1 VDGFTCGVPKEPQ
14 LFIREEDSFGY
25 LFITI
30 NTKHW
35 AQSCQLFHL
44 EVEMKKRIV
53 LSLSVMIGMTI
64 MLILCLQ
71 VVRAA
76 SPSQP
81 ECPSCNSFGIQ
92 RFQEKKQAPSFSLK
106 SLDGKQ
112 VSLSDFKGKP
122 VVIVFWATW

>member
-1 VDGFTCGVPKEPQ
+1 
-14 LFIREEDSFGY
+14 
-25 LFITI
+25 
-30 NTKHW
+30 
-35 AQSCQLFHL
+35 
-44 EVEMKKRIV
+44 
-53 LSLSVMIGMTI
+53 

-71 VVRAA
+71 VVKAA

>member
-1 VDGFTCGVPKEPQ
+1 
-14 LFIREEDSFGY
+14 
-25 LFITI
+25 
-30 NTKHW
+30 
-35 AQSCQLFHL
+35 
-44 EVEMKKRIV
+44 MKKRIV
-53 LSLSVMIGMTI
+53 LSLSIIIGMTI
-64 MLILCLQ
+64 MLIPWFQ
-71 VVRAA
+71 VVKAA

>member
-1 VDGFTCGVPKEPQ
+1 
-14 LFIREEDSFGY
+14 
-25 LFITI
+25 
-30 NTKHW
+30 
-35 AQSCQLFHL
+35 
-44 EVEMKKRIV
+44 MKKRIV
-53 LSLSVMIGMTI
+53 LSLSIMIGMTI
-64 MLILCLQ
+64 MFILCLQ
-71 VVRAA
+71 VVKAA
-76 SPSQP
+76 SPSQL

>member
-1 VDGFTCGVPKEPQ
+1 
-14 LFIREEDSFGY
+14 
-25 LFITI
+25 
-30 NTKHW
+30 
-35 AQSCQLFHL
+35 
-44 EVEMKKRIV
+44 MKKRIV

>member
-1 VDGFTCGVPKEPQ
+1 
-14 LFIREEDSFGY
+14 
-25 LFITI
+25 
-30 NTKHW
+30 
-35 AQSCQLFHL
+35 
-44 EVEMKKRIV
+44 MKKRIV
-53 LSLSVMIGMTI
+53 LSLSIMIGMTI

-81 ECPSCNSFGIQ
+81 ECPSCNSLGIQ